1 VKTQSSDHEPRTVEV
16 EVLPPETKTHRRHE
30 RAGRRR
36 ETDAILDLVTKVM
49 DTIFRVPGTKFRFGV
64 NPLIG
69 LIPVLGDQI
78 DAAISTAVLL
88 GSVRHRL
95 PKIVLVR
102 MALNVLLNAVLQG
115 IPIVGDLFTFFYKAN
130 RKNYEL
136 LRKHAGTGKPVTR
149 GDWIFVGAIV
159 GTIFFITISLS
170 LLLIYAVWLRDPY
183 WW

>member
-1 VKTQSSDHEPRTVEV
+1 V
-16 EVLPPETKTHRRHE
+16 EVLPPETKTPKRNDH
-30 RAGRRR
+30 AGKR
-36 ETDAILDLVTKVM
+36 EEIDVILDLVTKVM
-49 DTIFRVPGTKFRFGV
+49 DTIFRMPGTKFRFGV

-69 LIPVLGDQI
+69 LIPVIGDQI
-78 DAAISTAVLL
+78 DAAISTAVLF

-149 GDWIFVGAIV
+149 GDWIFVGGIV
-159 GTIFFITISLS
+159 GIIFLVAISLS